1 MHAVLALPLLRA
13 LAGEPML
20 SSVPDHWSGCR
31 SELAARDASTTLTR
45 KGAGM
50 RLDLQVNKFDWR
62 GGADQIGPT
71 MARIARNAEEAG
83 F

>member
-1 MHAVLALPLLRA
+1 MWL
-13 LAGEPML
+13 G
-20 SSVPDHWSGCR
+20 
-31 SELAARDASTTLTR
+31 
-45 KGAGM
+45 
-50 RLDLQVNKFDWR
+50 LQVNKFDWP